1 MGATGAAVSGRRP
14 SARWLDLIADPVR
27 LQILRSLNE
36 VGEATASELAASSQT
51 SYQTLRRRL
60 EALQA
65 SGVIEVHPGKSDGET
80 PGRPATR
87 FSLTPAAR
95 ESISSELGAAR

>member
-1 MGATGAAVSGRRP
+1 V
-14 SARWLDLIADPVR
+14 RWLDLIADPVR
-27 LQILRSLNE
+27 LHILRLLNE
-36 VGEATASELAASSQT
+36 VGEATAAELAASSQT

-65 SGVIEVHPGKSDGET
+65 FGVVEARPGKSDGET

-87 FSLTPAAR
+87 FSLSPAVR
-95 ESISSELGAAR
+95 ESVSSELGAAR